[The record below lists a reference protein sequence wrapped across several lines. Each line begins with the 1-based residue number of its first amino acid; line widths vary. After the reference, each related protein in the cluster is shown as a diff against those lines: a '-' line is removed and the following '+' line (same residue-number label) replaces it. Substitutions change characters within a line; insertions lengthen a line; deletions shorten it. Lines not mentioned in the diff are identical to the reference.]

1 MVQTKYI
8 GKFNPINY
16 SYSSLNLPN
25 ESLSNKIDENIK
37 SAIKSAVES
46 SNNFST
52 ISLSD
57 KLEILERIVF
67 NVLGNETEFLN
78 LIPGDTRFPA
88 NFISLK
94 HHCSFVAGISSLL
107 SMIILEQYFLKKSSN
122 KTEAEIFLKEKHIM
136 DFDKSEIPEFEKLI
150 QTIYESKENELDI
163 SPKEFILINRI
174 AGLLHD
180 IAKPDLHDHASKSAN
195 RTEAYLQLLK
205 IDKKIVNIIKDAITL
220 HHPSSSL
227 IDKLLQ
233 GIVTAADYI
242 ATGERSAL
250 FNPDFYELVLN
261 EIDNE
266 NWEFKTLFE
275 RNDITKIKDCIKNR
289 DYNQLKN
296 ISVVS
301 RKMYQEK
308 KYFNFFTLSKE
319 SVESSTIYKIFKKLQ
334 DTLNDK
340 LNLQIDL
347 IRGKYLS
354 FFYGEF
360 KSIQSFIFRSQKLR
374 VIENSSI
381 LVQYINKLMEQEF
394 INKMGRS
401 LVVSSGGGNFIGI
414 CSINQIDSLK
424 KLVCTA
430 IEGDDANLADIKGDI
445 LKRLYFKPF
454 KPYEFKYAFPEIFY
468 GLESTGY
475 DFEEMFKS
483 IDFTKPYEQ
492 QDGTTRDMLAYYDVS
507 GKEYEIYRSRWS
519 DKREQNKILFDLCVK
534 FIQKKGFG
542 ELVSYFF
549 DLPEYKTFDNLNE
562 EYLSDLN
569 SRCQKRKADQHL
581 CELCNSDLAV
591 TTIKEI
597 DGKTLKVCNLCSKL
611 NIRGGK
617 SQEKFNL
624 VSDLKTFKEELKE
637 ELENALKYKMEFP
650 TDLENIISD
659 TNPKSAIKDPAM
671 NNMAMITMDGN
682 NIGVMKSRLNM
693 LSLYQEF
700 SELLDKDVKK
710 YLKDSIV
717 TVIKNINSEN
727 RENEQFRVIPV
738 VPLILGGDDITILV
752 RANMAFPIIKEF
764 FKRIE
769 EDLFGKPIVMTRK
782 NNKLELYGLD
792 SGLSKNKPNDNK
804 IYLYRFNQDND
815 LVLIKSSPENYNQDT
830 FKASFYP
837 TGFGAGV
844 FITDQKSP
852 IGRVFN
858 ITSKLETKSKSLCK
872 KVLRNLQDN
881 DDFAI
886 LGGAWNTVAFHYTTT
901 HDLSETYLE
910 KYYSDDYGATIKK
923 DKSSDK
929 INYAYKICQFPLFSF
944 ELNDFISQVS
954 EFVGFI
960 ENDQIS
966 LNELKELIRT
976 VHTKTPNENRL
987 FIYYK
992 LGRLNQNEE
1001 KYRIY
1006 NLILKLLIEKTQRS
1020 ISQGQ
1025 ENPKTI
1031 YLVTLYD
1038 FVHYLQFIKY
1048 KFIKGGH

>member
-1 MVQTKYI
+1 MVQTTFI

-16 SYSSLNLPN
+16 SYCSTGQTN
-25 ESLSNKIDENIK
+25 EVLSNSINRQILEKLNSYI
-37 SAIKSAVES
+37 S
-46 SNNFST
+46 SEKFSNS
-52 ISLSD
+52 SLSD
-57 KLEILERIVF
+57 KLENLENIVF
-67 NVLGNETEFLN
+67 EVLGNVSDHLN

-107 SMIILEQYFLKKSSN
+107 SMIILEQYFLEKASN
-122 KTEAEIFLKEKHIM
+122 KTEAENLLKEKHIM
-136 DFDKSEIPEFEKLI
+136 DFDISEIPEFAKLI

-180 IAKPDLHDHASKSAN
+180 IAKPDLHDHANKSAN
-195 RTEAYLQLLK
+195 RAEYYLNTLK
-205 IDKKIVNIIKDAITL
+205 IDQKIVNIIKDAISH

-227 IDKLLQ
+227 IDKLPQ

-242 ATGERSAL
+242 ATSERSAL

-266 NWEFKTLFE
+266 NWELKTLFDQK
-275 RNDITKIKDCIKNR
+275 DITNIKDCIKDKN
-289 DYNQLKN
+289 YNQLKN
-296 ISVVS
+296 INVVS

-308 KYFNFFTLSKE
+308 NYFKFFTLSKD
-319 SVESSTIYKIFKKLQ
+319 SVEKSIIYEIFKKLQ
-334 DTLNDK
+334 DNLNNK
-340 LNLQIDL
+340 LNLQLDL
-347 IRGKYLS
+347 ARGKYLS

-360 KSIQSFIFRSQKLR
+360 KSIQSFIFRSQKLK

-430 IEGDDANLADIKGDI
+430 IESDANLADIKGDI

-475 DFEEMFKS
+475 DFEQIFRS

-492 QDGTTRDMLAYYDVS
+492 QDEKTRDMLAYYDVS
-507 GKEYEIYRSRWS
+507 DKEYEIYKGKWNDSREK
-519 DKREQNKILFDLCVK
+519 DKILFDLCVK
-534 FIQKKGFG
+534 FVQKKGFG

-549 DLPEYKTFDNLNE
+549 DMPEYKTFDNLSE

-569 SRCQKRKADQHL
+569 SRCQKRRADQHL

-591 TTIKEI
+591 TSIKEI

-611 NIRGGK
+611 NIRGGN
-617 SQEKFNL
+617 SQEKFNIDSDL
-624 VSDLKTFKEELKE
+624 VSFKEEFKEELEK
-637 ELENALKYKMEFP
+637 ALGYKIEFP
-650 TDLENIISD
+650 IDLEHTISD

-700 SELLDKDVKK
+700 SELLDKEVKK
-710 YLKDSIV
+710 HLKDSIV
-717 TVIKNINSEN
+717 SVIKNIHAEN
-727 RENEQFRVIPV
+727 RKNRQFNIIPV

-752 RANMAFPIIKEF
+752 RADLAFPIIKEF

-769 EDLFGKPIVMTRK
+769 ENLFGNPIVMTRK
-782 NNKLELYGLD
+782 NNRLELHRTD
-792 SGLSKNKPNDNK
+792 SGLSETKSNDKK
-804 IYLYRFNQDND
+804 IYLYRFNQDSD
-815 LVLIKSSPENYNQDT
+815 LVLIKSNPENYNQDT

-844 FITDQKSP
+844 FITDPKSP
-852 IGRVFN
+852 IGRVFFIAN
-858 ITSKLETKSKSLCK
+858 KLESKSKILCK

-881 DDFAI
+881 DDTAI

-929 INYAYKICQFPLFSF
+929 LNYAYKICQFPLFSF

-954 EFVGFI
+954 EFAEFI
-960 ENDQIS
+960 ENNQIS
-966 LNELKELIRT
+966 LNELKGLIRT

-987 FIYYK
+987 LIYYK

-1001 KYRIY
+1001 KSRIY
-1006 NLILKLLIEKTQRS
+1006 KLILNLLIEKTQRS
-1020 ISQGQ
+1020 ISHGK

-1048 KFIKGGH
+1048 RFINGGH